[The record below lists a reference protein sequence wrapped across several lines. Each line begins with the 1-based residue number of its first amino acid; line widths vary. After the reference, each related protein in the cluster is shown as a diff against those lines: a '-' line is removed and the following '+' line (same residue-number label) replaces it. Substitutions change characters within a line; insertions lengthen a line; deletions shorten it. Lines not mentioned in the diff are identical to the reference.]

1 MHALK
6 LVIDA
11 LSFCCCLFM
20 CVLVCPSS
28 GWGGVGEYLNRRA
41 RTDLR
46 RKVDRMGRENAIEH
60 WKKAFFD

>member
-11 LSFCCCLFM
+11 LSLFM

-41 RTDLR
+41 RTDLL
-46 RKVDRMGRENAIEH
+46 RKVDRMGRENAIELEEGV
-60 WKKAFFD
+60 F

>member
-11 LSFCCCLFM
+11 LSLFM

-41 RTDLR
+41 RTDLL

>member
-11 LSFCCCLFM
+11 LSLFM

-41 RTDLR
+41 RTDLL
-46 RKVDRMGRENAIEH
+46 RKVDRMGIENAIEH